1 MDRDLGDTD
10 MPALAQIRA
19 CWYGSTALSPVQDLA
34 PGDFVW
40 SDEVDASF
48 GLPVIEW
55 STGLRT
61 ILPKYDWSQD
71 YSGLMAQAS
80 QPNQKQSSAKQSS
93 GKQSSGKQ
101 SSGKQSTGKQSIQG
115 NQSSALKPIKDRWQ
129 IHIFGLPIKPAH
141 AMTYHDC
148 QGQTCQKVLLGNIS
162 RLFSTNML
170 YVGLSRAPSP
180 DCIVLSDDF

>member
-1 MDRDLGDTD
+1 
-10 MPALAQIRA
+10 
-19 CWYGSTALSPVQDLA
+19 LSPVQDLA

-101 SSGKQSTGKQSIQG
+101 SNTI
-115 NQSSALKPIKDRWQ
+115 KPIKDRWQ

>member
-1 MDRDLGDTD
+1 M
-10 MPALAQIRA
+10 
-19 CWYGSTALSPVQDLA
+19 

-40 SDEVDASF
+40 SDEIDAAF

-61 ILPKYDWSQD
+61 VLPKYDWSLD
-71 YSGLMAQAS
+71 FSGLMAQSVQADAE
-80 QPNQKQSSAKQSS
+80 QKRKTAAPHK
-93 GKQSSGKQ
+93 
-101 SSGKQSTGKQSIQG
+101 T
-115 NQSSALKPIKDRWQ
+115 AAPLKTAAPHKTAATPKTIKDRWQ
-129 IHIFGLPIKPAH
+129 IHLFGLPIKPAH

-148 QGQTCQKVLLGNIS
+148 QGQTCQRVLLGNIS